1 MTVEQSFNDFLR
13 GVYSGCLFLQPVT
26 VLWENHLNWS
36 ISYAYIKKFAISIY
50 RMLTWKKN
58 YFLFTCLTLSSQCS
72 LLIPLKT
79 SENQTRFFWYF
90 QGSLKGNTGKKKV
103 EIIYFSLVCN
113 FTLLFIARWFSPK
126 SCLGN
131 YILRTSCLQTGCL

>member
-1 MTVEQSFNDFLR
+1 MSLSSTRYCLVRKPFELVNFIRIHKKICHFN
-13 GVYSGCLFLQPVT
+13 
-26 VLWENHLNWS
+26 
-36 ISYAYIKKFAISIY
+36 ISDVNLK
-50 RMLTWKKN
+50 KKN